1 MGHCQKNVKCN
12 YLEKLIHKTIERESG
27 LFNKQVKVIHR
38 GVQSSQTNR
47 LEGRPHRKYVIGI
60 NISKY
65 WS

>member
-47 LEGRPHRKYVIGI
+47 LEGRPHRK
-60 NISKY
+60 
-65 WS
+65 

>member
-1 MGHCQKNVKCN
+1 MGHCQKNLKCN
-12 YLEKLIHKTIERESG
+12 YFEKLIHKTIEKESG
-27 LFNKQVKVIHR
+27 VFKKQVKVTHL

-47 LEGRPHRKYVIGI
+47 LEGRPHRKYLIGI